1 MQRDG
6 FVEPQPHRHQVCHP
20 DELPRTNAVHGGGLW
35 SSGPVAGPRCPWGLS
50 DVQTYEHADHVG
62 ADSSVPVRGYRRA

>member
-20 DELPRTNAVHGGGLW
+20 DELPRTNAVHGRRYVVER
-35 SSGPVAGPRCPWGLS
+35 SRSRSALS
-50 DVQTYEHADHVG
+50 VGTFGRADV
-62 ADSSVPVRGYRRA
+62 